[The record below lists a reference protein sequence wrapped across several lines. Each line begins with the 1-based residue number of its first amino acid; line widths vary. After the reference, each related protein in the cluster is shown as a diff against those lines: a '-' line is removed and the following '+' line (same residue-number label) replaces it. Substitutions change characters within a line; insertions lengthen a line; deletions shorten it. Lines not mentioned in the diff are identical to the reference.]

1 MPKVSLR
8 FYEELN
14 EYLPSEKQKVDFEIS
29 YEGERRVREVLGKQ
43 AIPLGEVDLVLVN
56 GQSVDFDHFLREGD
70 RVSVYPVFERF
81 DLGGLTKLRKRPLRK
96 LKFVTDKDLGEVAGQ
111 LRKMGLDVICHADLD
126 LPEAVGI
133 SRREGRILLTT
144 HEEVINSG
152 KVTRGIYV
160 APAPVGEQVRKIM
173 ESFDLKA

>member
-1 MPKVSLR
+1 MQEVILR

-14 EYLPSEKQKVDFEIS
+14 EHLPSEKRQKDFKVS
-29 YEGERRVREVLGKQ
+29 YDGKRKVPEVIGEQGVPI
-43 AIPLGEVDLVLVN
+43 AEVDLVLVN
-56 GQSVDFDHFLREGD
+56 GQSVDSDHILRDGD

-81 DLGGLTKLRKRPLRK
+81 DVRGLTKLRERPLRK
-96 LKFVTDKDLGEVAGQ
+96 LRFVTDKELGEVAAR
-111 LRKMGLDVICHADLD
+111 LRRMGLDVFCQADLD
-126 LPEAVGI
+126 LLEAVEI

-144 HEEVINSG
+144 HEEVITSG

-173 ESFDLKA
+173 ESFDLMA